1 MPCGAARLDTFPT
14 MNRRVIVA
22 LIGVIVVG
30 AILGLGVALAV
41 RDSNGSP
48 SEEDCAE
55 AEAVIAASNER
66 LGEISALETGQDASF
81 FAAILVEQRTIT
93 FAMDAEP
100 ACFTLAERAGAEGLL
115 AGVRALVAVAEFDS
129 DSLAPVPDTGSG
141 GAPGAGTDDP
151 QSSDD
156 GE

>member
-1 MPCGAARLDTFPT
+1 

-22 LIGVIVVG
+22 LIGVFAIG
-30 AILGLGVALAV
+30 AALGLAVALAV

-48 SEEDCAE
+48 SEQDCAE

-66 LGEISALETGQDASF
+66 LGEISAVETEQDASF
-81 FAAILVEQRTIT
+81 FAAILVEQRTIA

-115 AGVRALVAVAEFDS
+115 DGVRALVAVADLDS
-129 DSLAPVPDTGSG
+129 GALETVPDSGSG
-141 GAPGAGTDDP
+141 GEPGAGTDDP
-151 QSSDD
+151 PAPDE